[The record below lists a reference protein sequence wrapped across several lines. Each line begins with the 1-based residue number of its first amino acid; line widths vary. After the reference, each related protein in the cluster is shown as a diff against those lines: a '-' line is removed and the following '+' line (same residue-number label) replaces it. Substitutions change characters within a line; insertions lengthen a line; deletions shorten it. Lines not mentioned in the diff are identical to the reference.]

1 MNDALGI
8 QNSTID
14 VPLKRFN
21 THDATYFD
29 LKWSLSGYWRWSLRP
44 YIRRTLAL
52 VTRFG
57 AQLFVMRLLHLAS
70 ALSSVSLALA
80 WTTYVVPHS
89 EGNDDTP
96 ALAAA
101 FAADPKLA
109 TNATI
114 LFKQDIAYNIW
125 TPIVFPRFENV
136 IVSVQGN
143 LTYAADIQATQGG
156 RVV

>member
-1 MNDALGI
+1 
-8 QNSTID
+8 
-14 VPLKRFN
+14 
-21 THDATYFD
+21 
-29 LKWSLSGYWRWSLRP
+29 
-44 YIRRTLAL
+44 
-52 VTRFG
+52 
-57 AQLFVMRLLHLAS
+57 MRLLHLAS
-70 ALSSVSLALA
+70 ALSSVSLALS

-96 ALAAA
+96 ALTAA

-114 LFKQDIAYNIW
+114 LFGQGVTYNIL

-143 LTYAADIQATQGG
+143 LTYAADIQATQGE
-156 RVV
+156 RAL

>member
-1 MNDALGI
+1 
-8 QNSTID
+8 
-14 VPLKRFN
+14 
-21 THDATYFD
+21 
-29 LKWSLSGYWRWSLRP
+29 
-44 YIRRTLAL
+44 
-52 VTRFG
+52 
-57 AQLFVMRLLHLAS
+57 MRLLHLAS
-70 ALSSVSLALA
+70 ALTSVSVALA

-101 FAADPKLA
+101 FVADPKLA

-114 LFKQDIAYNIW
+114 LFKQGVTYNIL

-143 LTYAADIQATQGG
+143 LTYAADVQTTQGE
-156 RVV
+156 RAV